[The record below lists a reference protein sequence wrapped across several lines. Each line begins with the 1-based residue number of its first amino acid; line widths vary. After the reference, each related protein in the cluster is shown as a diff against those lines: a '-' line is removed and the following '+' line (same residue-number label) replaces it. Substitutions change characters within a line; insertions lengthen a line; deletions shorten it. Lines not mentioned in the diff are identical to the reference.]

1 MVVLTVRHH
10 LLSQPL
16 FMKDKKKRFFQ
27 KAKIVFMHLGFVFHI
42 LMTSNFTGQE
52 IRECHKFDTYV
63 FRYQKIFSLP
73 FSNPPSCIPF
83 LPPFL
88 PSSFG
93 PFFFR
98 LTKDCLLNESRV
110 SRYGDFFPPKQNRI
124 IHTIII
130 FILVSVWT
138 FIKFL
143 PFTCYIVIYKAVNFF
158 SICEETVTQAL
169 ILQSGTNFKEKIN
182 TMNILRFLLL
192 FSVKEM
198 STFTKV
204 IN

>member
-1 MVVLTVRHH
+1 
-10 LLSQPL
+10 
-16 FMKDKKKRFFQ
+16 MKDKKKRFFQ

-93 PFFFR
+93 PFFSGWP
-98 LTKDCLLNESRV
+98 KIACLMKAELVVMVIFS
-110 SRYGDFFPPKQNRI
+110 PKA
-124 IHTIII
+124 
-130 FILVSVWT
+130 
-138 FIKFL
+138 K
-143 PFTCYIVIYKAVNFF
+143 
-158 SICEETVTQAL
+158 
-169 ILQSGTNFKEKIN
+169 
-182 TMNILRFLLL
+182 
-192 FSVKEM
+192 
-198 STFTKV
+198 
-204 IN
+204 